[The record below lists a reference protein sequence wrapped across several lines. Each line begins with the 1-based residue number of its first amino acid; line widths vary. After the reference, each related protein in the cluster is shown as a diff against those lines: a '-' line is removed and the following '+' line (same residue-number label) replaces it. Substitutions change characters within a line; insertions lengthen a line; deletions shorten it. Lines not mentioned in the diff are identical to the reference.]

1 LFILYTFFLTGFH
14 FHFLIIFQL
23 LIKKTPEMPIDV
35 RQAKLKFVIYMLKA

>member
-1 LFILYTFFLTGFH
+1 MFLLYTFCVPGLH